1 MEIINN
7 GYETD
12 DIFSFSRVEKYDK
25 EKTEK
30 LAGLYKQILDLI
42 GEDPEREGLQR
53 TPTRV
58 AMAMQFLTQGYAQ
71 NPEEVLRSAMFRE
84 EYKHMVLVKDI
95 ELYSLCEHHI
105 IPFFGKAHVAYI
117 PNGYITGLSKIAR
130 IVEIFSR
137 RLQIQER
144 LTFQIRDCIQ
154 RTLKPLGVGVVIEA
168 RHMCMQMRGVQK
180 QNSVTT
186 TSAFEGA
193 FLRETT
199 RAEFLHLIS
208 KGLY

>member
-53 TPTRV
+53 TPNRV

-71 NPEEVLRSAMFRE
+71 NPEKVLRSAMFRE